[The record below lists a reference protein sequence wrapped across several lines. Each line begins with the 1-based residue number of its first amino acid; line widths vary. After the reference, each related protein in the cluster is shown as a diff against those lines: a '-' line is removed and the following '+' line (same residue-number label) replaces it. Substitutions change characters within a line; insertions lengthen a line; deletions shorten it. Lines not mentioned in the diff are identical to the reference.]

1 MFLYIL
7 YVNIINYAIIANYI
21 LVLYLVYTYQL
32 YVSYQYL
39 TLFKELKT
47 TRARVISIIYTY
59 WFNV

>member
-7 YVNIINYAIIANYI
+7 YVNIINYAIIVNYI

-32 YVSYQYL
+32 YVNYHYL
-39 TLFKELKT
+39 TVCKELKT

-59 WFNV
+59 CFNA